1 MPLAIHSGPSKQSLC
16 SAADENEVWTVPSEQ
31 SVTTSCEQEIV
42 RIEQHARLVV
52 LARTLDTKSAD
63 ATETLERTATEWR
76 QFGDTC
82 LGRAL
87 YRHSSIFKSQ
97 SAAPVWSHAEFVYF
111 RDIVPCDVIDQL
123 VRTPQPF
130 GMHLLRAEILVTTPQ
145 SFVFPQGWTGSA
157 HRPDRKPSLEYLDVD
172 PSCLQDYREIM
183 RRYIGPAASKLVA
196 MGKLGTF
203 RTMETVAVLFQAP
216 SLGASWNQ
224 IHLSEVDA
232 TGFQG
237 FGQELDAAVREIF
250 PDGGF
255 AAVFAGLDQMRTIPR
270 WTLNEAVVEADA
282 GIGQWSLARATR

>member
-1 MPLAIHSGPSKQSLC
+1 M
-16 SAADENEVWTVPSEQ
+16 TSEQ
-31 SVTTSCEQEIV
+31 PVTTSCEPEIV
-42 RIEQHARLVV
+42 CIEQHERLVV

-63 ATETLERTATEWR
+63 ATETLERAATKWR

-97 SAAPVWSHAEFVYF
+97 SAAPVWSHAEFIYF
-111 RDIVPCDVIDQL
+111 RDIVPWDVVDQL
-123 VRTPQPF
+123 VSTPQPL

-145 SFVFPQGWTGSA
+145 SFIVPRGWTGSA
-157 HRPDRKPSLEYLDVD
+157 RRPDRKPSLEYLDVD

-183 RRYIGPAASKLVA
+183 KRYIGPAASKLVA

-203 RTMETVAVLFQAP
+203 RTMETIAVLFQDP
-216 SLGASWNQ
+216 SLGANWNQ

-232 TGFQG
+232 VEFQG
-237 FGQELDAAVREIF
+237 FGQELDAALREIS

-255 AAVFAGLDQMRTIPR
+255 AAVFAGLDHMRTIPR
-270 WTLNEAVVEADA
+270 WTLNDAAVEADA
-282 GIGQWSLARATR
+282 AVGQWSLARATR